1 MLDHLEI
8 RTRRLIDCVTF
19 YQRVLEP
26 AGYRLVVDGDQK
38 GFGSNGGR
46 LDFWIVEGEPSVDVH
61 YAFLAA
67 DRAVVDLAYRLAGE
81 HGGVQDRAPK
91 VLPHIH
97 PNYYAG
103 FVHDPDGRLVE
114 FVSHAPV

>member
-8 RTRRLIDCVTF
+8 RTRRLDDCMAF
-19 YQRVLEP
+19 YREVLEP
-26 AGYRLVVDGDQK
+26 TGYRLVVDGPKK

-67 DRAVVDLAYRLAGE
+67 DRAAVDQAYARSGQ
-81 HGGVQDRAPK
+81 HGGVRERAPA
-91 VLPHIH
+91 VLPQIH
-97 PNYYAG
+97 PHYYAG
-103 FVHDPDGRLVE
+103 FAHDPDGRLIE
-114 FVSHAPV
+114 FVSHVPV